1 MYIHQ
6 YEIPYYYYYLLFIP
20 VMSKLKFQQ
29 PLPQS
34 SVSRDLSEIILI
46 YAGLV
51 LKKPFLFKIILIF
64 FNVLLIF

>member
-6 YEIPYYYYYLLFIP
+6 YEIPYYYLLFIP
-20 VMSKLKFQQ
+20 VMSKLKFQH

-34 SVSRDLSEIILI
+34 SVSHDLSEIILI

-51 LKKPFLFKIILIF
+51 LKKHFLFKIILIF
-64 FNVLLIF
+64 FNVLLIL